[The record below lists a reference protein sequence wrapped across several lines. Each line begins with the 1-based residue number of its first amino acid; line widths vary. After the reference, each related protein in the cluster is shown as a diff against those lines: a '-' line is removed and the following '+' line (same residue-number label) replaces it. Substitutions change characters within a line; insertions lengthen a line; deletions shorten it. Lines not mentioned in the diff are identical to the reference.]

1 LNAKLSWPISGDMP
15 FGAAKG
21 ASLLV
26 GYYYFFF
33 VLGDLAQ
40 LSLSFNLVEN
50 NCIFARLD

>member
-1 LNAKLSWPISGDMP
+1 MP